1 MNSARIPYTL
11 PSGHEESDVPTFWL
25 LLYGLAAH
33 IRFAVV
39 WGFRNSGFT
48 GFGVNGIFGAQGVG
62 SSLGLGADA

>member
-33 IRFAVV
+33 VRFAGVS
-39 WGFRNSGFT
+39 GFRSSGFT
-48 GFGVNGIFGAQGVG
+48 GLGVKGDFWCSGRRVQ
-62 SSLGLGADA
+62 LGFRR